1 MKALSLKQRRILDYI
16 SEFLEERGYPP
27 TIRDIQRGCGLSSTS
42 VVDYNLRALERS
54 GNIHR
59 DRELSRGIELL
70 GETRGRARRVP
81 LIGAIAAGQPIPVP
95 TADTW
100 RSADSTEYIEVPRE
114 LGLRSQEVFALRVKG
129 DSMVDALIGDGD
141 IVLLEPTAS
150 VDDGD
155 TAAVWLKLEKEV
167 TLKRIYRERGWVR
180 LQPANAAMKPLK
192 VKADNLEIQGKVVGV
207 IRKLS

>member
-16 SEFLEERGYPP
+16 REFLEDRGYPP

-54 GNIHR
+54 GTIRR

-70 GETRGRARRVP
+70 GESRGRARRVP

-100 RSADSTEYIEVPRE
+100 HSTDGAEYIEVPRE

-129 DSMVDALIGDGD
+129 NSMVDALIGDGD
-141 IVLLEPTAS
+141 IVLLEPAAS
-150 VDDGD
+150 VDNGD

-167 TLKRIYRERGWVR
+167 TLKRVYRERGFIR

-192 VKADNLEIQGKVVGV
+192 IKADNLEIQGKVVGV